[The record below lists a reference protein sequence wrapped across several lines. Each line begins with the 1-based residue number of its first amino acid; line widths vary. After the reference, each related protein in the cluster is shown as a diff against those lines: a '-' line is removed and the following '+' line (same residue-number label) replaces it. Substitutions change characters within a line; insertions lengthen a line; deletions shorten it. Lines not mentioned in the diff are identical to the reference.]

1 MLPHNY
7 YDLVENVGFLKHIL
21 YSDTD
26 SIFICIPQQNSEMI
40 STKEKLVIADKV
52 SNDINIAVTKY
63 LNEYFLPKS
72 NISIDQNS
80 TYFKSEMLMSSI
92 AFLDVKKNYAFKLE
106 AKKGKILDVP
116 SVEYTGIQVVRSNA
130 AKLTQDML
138 REIIERVVLN
148 EEITSK
154 ERLPKVS
161 EIVNKFHDKF
171 LDNINN
177 LDLAEISIPGKW
189 SKAEQYINGMT
200 VYNYIMKKEIFSM
213 GSAGN
218 FIYCIFRNPKLFQSP
233 NLDMTKVKG
242 IVIPQVYDKLLLDKK
257 LNEYQIQI
265 DKNTQW
271 DTLYSTTVGRIV
283 ELVKMTKE

>member
-1 MLPHNY
+1 MLPKNF
-7 YDLVENVGFLKHIL
+7 YDDVEKPGALKHIL
-21 YSDTD
+21 YGDTD
-26 SIFICIPQQNSEMI
+26 SLFIAIPAHDSDKLT
-40 STKEKLVIADKV
+40 TKEKLVIADKA
-52 SNDINIAVTKY
+52 SEDINTAVTKY

-80 TYFKSEMLMSSI
+80 TYFKSEMLMSAI
-92 AFLDVKKNYAFKLE
+92 MFLDVKKNYAYKLE
-106 AKKGKILDVP
+106 AKKGKILDKAEI
-116 SVEYTGIQVVRSNA
+116 SYTGIQVVRSNA

-138 REIIERVVLN
+138 REIIEGVVLN
-148 EEITSK
+148 EEMTNK

-189 SKAEQYINGMT
+189 AKADQFINGMT
-200 VYNYIMKKEIFSM
+200 MYNYIMKKEIFSM